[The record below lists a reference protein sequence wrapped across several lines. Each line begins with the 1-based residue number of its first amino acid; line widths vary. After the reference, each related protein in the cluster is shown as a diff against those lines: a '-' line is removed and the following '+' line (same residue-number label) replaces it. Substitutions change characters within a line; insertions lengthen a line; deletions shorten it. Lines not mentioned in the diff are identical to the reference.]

1 MGRMWFFVFKY
12 FIVYKYGGGVWRSIR
27 EMFLIFGEI
36 LCAYKH
42 HTETKEMQS
51 LSIQSPHKQ

>member
-12 FIVYKYGGGVWRSIR
+12 FIVYKYGGGGVWRSIR

-36 LCAYKH
+36 LRAYKH
-42 HTETKEMQS
+42 HTETK
-51 LSIQSPHKQ
+51 